1 MTRTP
6 LRRYR
11 ALAACMAVTVVLA
24 SAAVAT
30 AQTGAPTPVIDS
42 HPWKVDFGRTATIKG
57 HLENGL
63 PGDEV
68 TLQSRRGN
76 KDWWAVST
84 KPVDDDLEVI
94 FKRRDMRRGTHYR
107 LVYSDDVQEIE
118 TYSDPVKV
126 RVAPKLTLRVR
137 PNDTFVGNRVKLA
150 GRLLPLKSARYVK
163 LKQKVRGEWRTIKKV
178 LVRDGRYSAS
188 FKARHKGFRKVRAVF
203 RGDGI
208 STRQRAT
215 KKLTIYRPDR
225 ATWYG
230 PGFYG
235 NRTACG
241 KTLRSGTLGVAHR
254 SLPCG
259 AKVSILYRGRTVTV
273 PVIDRGPYTHANWDL
288 TEETAE
294 RLGFSGTGT
303 IGVTR

>member
-6 LRRYR
+6 MRRYR
-11 ALAACMAVTVVLA
+11 ALAGSLAVTVVLA
-24 SAAVAT
+24 TAAVAT

-42 HPWKVDFGRTATIKG
+42 HPRKVDFGRTATIKG

-68 TLQSRRGN
+68 TLQRRRGN
-76 KDWWAVST
+76 NDWWAVST
-84 KPVDDDLEVI
+84 KPVDDDLQVV
-94 FKRRDMRRGTHYR
+94 FKRRDMKRVTNYR
-107 LVYSDDVQEIE
+107 LVYSDEVQEIE
-118 TYSDPVKV
+118 TYSEPIKV

-137 PNDTFVGNRVKLA
+137 PNDTFVGNRVKLT
-150 GRLLPLKSARYVK
+150 GRLLPIKSARYVK
-163 LKQKVRGEWRTIKKV
+163 LKQKVRGEWHTIKKV
-178 LVRDGRYSAS
+178 PVNDGRYSAS

-203 RGDGI
+203 GGDGI
-208 STRQRAT
+208 STGQRAT
-215 KKLTIYRPDR
+215 KNLTIYRPDR

-273 PVIDRGPYTHANWDL
+273 TVIDRGPYTHANWDL